1 MTELAKER
9 IDILKSLVDID
20 KQLTSLQGEVIEDI
34 VIPEKVNDDNTTI
47 TLTDEDG
54 DIIGSWKVS
63 RGDVKGA
70 LESLHLKQSSQE

>member
-9 IDILKSLVDID
+9 IEILKSLVDID
-20 KQLTSLQGEVIEDI
+20 KQLTSLQGEVVEEV
-34 VIPEKVNDDNTTI
+34 VIPEEVNDDNTTI

-54 DIIGSWKVS
+54 NVIGSWGVS

-70 LESLHLKQSSQE
+70 LQSLHLKQSSQE